1 MSKVD
6 PKTNYEFEVYY
17 PAHSSSP
24 EAEREDLMGMLG
36 PVLQELLAEKDSA
49 AHVAVSN
56 SPKGGQHKLV
66 ELSTTLG
73 GDQIAEIL
81 QALSLRHG
89 VIVNALE

>member
-1 MSKVD
+1 MA

-24 EAEREDLMGMLG
+24 EAERDDLMEMLG
-36 PVLQELLAEKDSA
+36 PVLQELLAQKDSA

-56 SPKGGQHKLV
+56 SPKGSQHKLV
-66 ELSTTLG
+66 ELCTTLAG
-73 GDQIAEIL
+73 EQMAEIL

-89 VIVNALE
+89 VVVSALE

>member
-1 MSKVD
+1 MA

-89 VIVNALE
+89 VVVSALE

>member
-1 MSKVD
+1 MA

-17 PAHSSSP
+17 PAHASNP
-24 EAEREDLMGMLG
+24 EAERKDLMGMLG
-36 PVLQELLAEKDSA
+36 PVLQALLAEKDSA

-73 GDQIAEIL
+73 GDQMAEIL

-89 VIVNALE
+89 VVVSALE